1 MARDLSILQKLKTGG
16 ERLTPVRLAL
26 LDILSQKHEP
36 QTTHEL
42 GAALAKRGLHANKT
56 TVYRQLE
63 TLEQYGIVQEINLA
77 DRAQRY
83 ELIAEEGH
91 HHHLVCLTCGR
102 IEDVAFATDIESQ
115 EKLIWKKNKFKVA
128 RHSLE
133 FFGTCQSCQKR

>member
-1 MARDLSILQKLKTGG
+1 MARVLSILQKLKTSG

-26 LDILSQKHEP
+26 LGILSQKHRP
-36 QTTHEL
+36 LTPHEL
-42 GAALAKRGLHANKT
+42 GLALAKRGLKTNKT

-63 TLEQYGIVQEINLA
+63 TLVQYGIVQEIHLA

-83 ELIAEEGH
+83 ELSAEKGH
-91 HHHLVCLTCGR
+91 HHHLVCLMCGR
-102 IEDVAFATDIESQ
+102 IEDIAFATDTAPQ

-133 FFGTCQSCQKR
+133 FFGTCQLCQKK